1 MRKFLLIITTIFISL
16 NYSAQSIDLP
26 KYYQFPE
33 NYLKGK
39 YHESTKGFFIVATNK
54 SQDPRFKNTVI
65 VMLDHDKK
73 GALGVVINKPLG
85 TFKIGSLIKD
95 LNIKETDKKELYNL
109 EVPIYWGGPLDND
122 KILIV
127 HSNDYKNKNTKNYK
141 DISVTNDYKTLLD
154 IAQNN
159 GPKNKLIILG
169 VSAWSV
175 GQLEGEID
183 KGRWNLSEVNANILF
198 EKNNENKHIMATK
211 NSFVRL

>member
-1 MRKFLLIITTIFISL
+1 MKKFLLIIIAFIINS
-16 NYSAQSIDLP
+16 NYTAQSIDLP

-39 YHESTKGFFIVATNK
+39 YHESTKDFFIVATK
-54 SQDPRFKNTVI
+54 KLKDSRFKNAVI
-65 VMLDHDKK
+65 VMLDHDNN

-85 TFKIGSLIKD
+85 TFKIGSFIKD
-95 LNIKETDKKELYNL
+95 LNINDPDKKELYDF
-109 EVPIYWGGPLDND
+109 EVPIYWGGPLDNN
-122 KILIV
+122 KILIL

-141 DISVTNDYKTLLD
+141 NISITNDFKALLD
-154 IAQNN
+154 IAQNK
-159 GPKNKLIILG
+159 GPKNKLVILG
-169 VSAWSV
+169 VSAWNI

-183 KGRWNLSEVNANILF
+183 KGHWNLSEVNENILF

>member
-1 MRKFLLIITTIFISL
+1 MKKFLLIIIIIFISL

-26 KYYQFPE
+26 KYYKFPE

-65 VMLDHDKK
+65 VMLDHDNK

-85 TFKIGSLIKD
+85 TFKIGSLLKN
-95 LNIKETDKKELYNL
+95 LNINDNSKKELYNF
-109 EVPIYWGGPLDND
+109 EVPIYWGGPLDNN
-122 KILIV
+122 KILIL
-127 HSNDYKNKNTKNYK
+127 HSNDYKNQNTKNYK
-141 DISVTNDYKTLLD
+141 DISVTNDYKALLD
-154 IAQNN
+154 IARKK
-159 GPKNKLIILG
+159 GPKNSLIILG
-169 VSAWSV
+169 ISAWNI

-183 KGRWNLSEVNANILF
+183 KGRWNLSEINENILF